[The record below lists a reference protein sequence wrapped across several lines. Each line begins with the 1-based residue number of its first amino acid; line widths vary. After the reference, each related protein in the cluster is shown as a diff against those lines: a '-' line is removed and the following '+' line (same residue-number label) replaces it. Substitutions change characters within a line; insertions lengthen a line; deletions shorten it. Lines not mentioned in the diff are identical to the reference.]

1 VAVTGQVPP
10 GNAKGEKSW
19 SQRRQATKPEIR
31 LTPGKGIKDLTVPLT
46 DIIQQVVT
54 QNRVSFCP
62 HATA

>member
-1 VAVTGQVPP
+1 MAVTGQVPP